1 MMTYFTRLAV
11 IVPLLSAFTA
21 ASLSGALA
29 DDKKK
34 PASTT
39 QSKGITNTGAKNTAG
54 DSKGAGQS
62 GSPVDTVNNA
72 VGGAVNNAVGGLLGA
87 FGPK

>member
-1 MMTYFTRLAV
+1 MANFTRLAL

-21 ASLSGALA
+21 ASLSAALA

-34 PASTT
+34 PTSTT
-39 QSKGITNTGAKNTAG
+39 QSKSITNTGGKSAGG
-54 DSKGAGQS
+54 DSKGAGS
-62 GSPVDTVNNA
+62 GSPVDAVNNG
-72 VGGAVNNAVGGLLGA
+72 VGAVNNAVGGLLNV

>member
-1 MMTYFTRLAV
+1 MTNLTRLAL

-21 ASLSGALA
+21 ASLSGTLA

-34 PASTT
+34 PTSTT
-39 QSKGITNTGAKNTAG
+39 QSKGIANTAGKGTGG

-62 GSPVDTVNNA
+62 GTPTDTVNNA
-72 VGGAVNNAVGGLLGA
+72 VGGAVNNAVGGLLNV